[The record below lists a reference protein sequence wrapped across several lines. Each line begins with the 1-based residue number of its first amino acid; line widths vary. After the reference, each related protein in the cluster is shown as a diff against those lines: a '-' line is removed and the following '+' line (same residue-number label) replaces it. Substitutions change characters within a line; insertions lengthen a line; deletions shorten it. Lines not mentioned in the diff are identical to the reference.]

1 MSTQNNRDNEDRK
14 SVRRE
19 NFSKKKTRLTRFED
33 SDEFRAKNKISKEF
47 KSKKRDMSQEELW
60 EDWEEQLDRYNK

>member
-19 NFSKKKTRLTRFED
+19 NFSKKKTHTARFED
-33 SDEFRAKNKISKEF
+33 SDEFRVKHKISKEF
-47 KSKKRDMSQEELW
+47 KSKKTDMRQEELW
-60 EDWEEQLDRYNK
+60 EDWEEELDKYNK